1 MRQRHNVKID
11 ISMMQTKPK
20 QRKHKVPKS
29 TKKAMDLDAVV
40 KAKWKSE
47 YDKDPAEF
55 VKKSAALAAK
65 PMQARLLRIEN
76 GAPIFYMICV
86 GCKKDKPALP
96 SFFRVNNGEARI
108 IKGSSGHENYH
119 NSISTPCKVCF
130 ARMTAEHDATVNGW
144 VKMIMRKYPKLR
156 ASDTERY
163 GEKPEGWFWERW
175 RLQGGDFIVTENCEH
190 IITKP
195 ALCAITFM
203 ALVLG
208 GIHLPYCASI
218 NNRT

>member
-1 MRQRHNVKID
+1 MARTRTKSMRQRHNVKID

-108 IKGSSGHENYH
+108 IKGRAAAATKTTITASLLH
-119 NSISTPCKVCF
+119 
-130 ARMTAEHDATVNGW
+130 ARSA
-144 VKMIMRKYPKLR
+144 LR
-156 ASDTERY
+156 E
-163 GEKPEGWFWERW
+163 
-175 RLQGGDFIVTENCEH
+175 
-190 IITKP
+190 
-195 ALCAITFM
+195 
-203 ALVLG
+203 
-208 GIHLPYCASI
+208 
-218 NNRT
+218 